1 WGGTG
6 WRIADALIATN
17 RHVASLFAERQGS
30 LFRFRLNQAGKQVR
44 TRVDFREEYRQ
55 PVPHQSM
62 LSWSINSSR
71 PTERIGVASAALQRG
86 EERGVGFR
94 RHALAQV
101 VGDLLAAGVVRRH
114 VAPPTAGGEVG
125 DF

>member
-1 WGGTG
+1 MSGASETSGAIHRTRAITCSSLSG
-6 WRIADALIATN
+6 WRIEDDLI
-17 RHVASLFAERQGS
+17 VASLFAERQGS

-71 PTERIGVASAALQRG
+71 PTERIGVASAARCF
-86 EERGVGFR
+86 FR
-94 RHALAQV
+94 RCSRPASGASSKI
-101 VGDLLAAGVVRRH
+101 
-114 VAPPTAGGEVG
+114 
-125 DF
+125 